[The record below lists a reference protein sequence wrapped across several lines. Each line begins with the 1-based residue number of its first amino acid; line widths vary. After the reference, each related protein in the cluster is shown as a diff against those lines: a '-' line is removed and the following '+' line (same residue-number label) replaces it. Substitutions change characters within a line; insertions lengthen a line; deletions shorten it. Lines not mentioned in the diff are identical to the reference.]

1 VSDISGWT
9 FLLWFW
15 DPSRRWRGELLE
27 LHQPAQVIKDVIR
40 LGTTMLSG
48 HETIWIFLR
57 SAIMEVEDMLTTEE
71 KMRFI
76 DEIADYMRRLKDDE
90 DDEARVSDKLYV
102 GRLLTR
108 ATRKGLVPMDS

>member
-1 VSDISGWT
+1 MSDISGWT

-15 DPSRRWRGELLE
+15 DASRPWRVELLE
-27 LHQPAQVIKDVIR
+27 LHQPVEVIRDVIR

-48 HETIWIFLR
+48 HETIWTFLR
-57 SAIMEVEDMLTTEE
+57 SAIMEVEGMLMTEE
-71 KMRFI
+71 QVRFI
-76 DEIADYMRRLKDDE
+76 VEIADYMRRVKDDD

-108 ATRKGLVPMDS
+108 ATRKGLIPMDS